1 MRCVSLFLALVCNS
15 AFAST
20 WNAPTGNLSD
30 VQNAVNSAS
39 HGDTVTIPAG
49 TFVWNNTL
57 KIHKSLII
65 KGQGMNSTFILRHM
79 GHAKDLIVIKPT
91 SDVPVRITGINFDA
105 ENIGQNYNQLV
116 SVSVRGPQGGS
127 WGLTQIRID
136 HCHFTGGVDAVEWNY
151 YAYGV
156 VDHCT
161 FLDCPYAVV
170 SYADGDS
177 AWSRPIEFGTSNEDY
192 IENCTFVMDSNLDY
206 FDTLTDADFGGRM
219 CMRHCKV
226 NFRKFTAAYQFGSIW
241 MMHGN
246 QAYWTGNQEQDNV
259 RGAITLELYDNTVVT
274 NQAYRIIYLRGGQT
288 VAYNNKFTFPNSNP
302 PIASMTEE
310 EGYDGPGTDEDW
322 FNPLRTTWP
331 AEDQVNNSFF
341 WGNTVNGA
349 AQSDGN
355 FSDWN
360 VPPDNIF
367 IQEDRDYWTTPP
379 SSSTA
384 TIYPSPGYP
393 SSPSYPAKTYYAPVT
408 SYKAFKYPHPL
419 TTQGLTGGN

>member
-1 MRCVSLFLALVCNS
+1 
-15 AFAST
+15 
-20 WNAPTGNLSD
+20 
-30 VQNAVNSAS
+30 
-39 HGDTVTIPAG
+39 
-49 TFVWNNTL
+49 
-57 KIHKSLII
+57 
-65 KGQGMNSTFILRHM
+65 
-79 GHAKDLIVIKPT
+79 
-91 SDVPVRITGINFDA
+91 
-105 ENIGQNYNQLV
+105 
-116 SVSVRGPQGGS
+116 
-127 WGLTQIRID
+127 
-136 HCHFTGGVDAVEWNY
+136 
-151 YAYGV
+151 
-156 VDHCT
+156 
-161 FLDCPYAVV
+161 
-170 SYADGDS
+170 
-177 AWSRPIEFGTSNEDY
+177 
-192 IENCTFVMDSNLDY
+192 MDSNLDY

-226 NFRKFTAAYQFGSIW
+226 DFRKFTAAYEFGSIW

-302 PIASMTEE
+302 PIVSMTEE
-310 EGYDGPGTDEDW
+310 EGYDGPGTNEDW

-360 VPPDNIF
+360 VPPDNTF

-393 SSPSYPAKTYYAPVT
+393 SSPNYPANAYYAPVT

-419 TTQGLTGGN
+419 TTQGFTGGN

>member
-1 MRCVSLFLALVCNS
+1 
-15 AFAST
+15 
-20 WNAPTGNLSD
+20 
-30 VQNAVNSAS
+30 
-39 HGDTVTIPAG
+39 
-49 TFVWNNTL
+49 
-57 KIHKSLII
+57 
-65 KGQGMNSTFILRHM
+65 
-79 GHAKDLIVIKPT
+79 
-91 SDVPVRITGINFDA
+91 
-105 ENIGQNYNQLV
+105 
-116 SVSVRGPQGGS
+116 
-127 WGLTQIRID
+127 
-136 HCHFTGGVDAVEWNY
+136 
-151 YAYGV
+151 
-156 VDHCT
+156 
-161 FLDCPYAVV
+161 
-170 SYADGDS
+170 
-177 AWSRPIEFGTSNEDY
+177 
-192 IENCTFVMDSNLDY
+192 MDSNLDY
-206 FDTLTDADFGGRM
+206 FDTLTDANFGGRM

-226 NFRKFTAAYQFGSIW
+226 DFRKFTAAYEFGSIW

-310 EGYDGPGTDEDW
+310 EGYDGPSTDEDW

-349 AQSDGN
+349 AQSDENLG
-355 FSDWN
+355 DWN

-384 TIYPSPGYP
+384 TIYPSHGYP
-393 SSPSYPAKTYYAPVT
+393 SSPSYPAKAYYAPVT
-408 SYKAFKYPHPL
+408 SYQAFKYPHPL
-419 TTQGLTGGN
+419 TTQGFTGGK